1 MRTSTVLSFLL
12 LLVCNSGITAVEA
25 RKLRGNRSITTRKL
39 NDEKLLFT
47 EGRKAGDGKDNGK
60 GKEAGSGKSGD
71 YWTSE
76 DGDTSA
82 MASYQGSSND
92 EGNDKTSKGES
103 IYDRPA
109 MKIRDSADKGDSQ
122 SSSATKDKGYKEESS
137 SDAKGTAAKGTAAK
151 GRASKASGKSAA
163 KGGGS
168 VKSTTTAGR
177 GEDESVAKEKDTGKF
192 LVSCFSVHGYV
203 AWMHLPGL
211 R

>member
-12 LLVCNSGITAVEA
+12 LLACNTTITAVEA

-60 GKEAGSGKSGD
+60 GKEAGSGKSSD

-76 DGDTSA
+76 DGGTSG
-82 MASYQGSSND
+82 MASYQESSYD
-92 EGNDKTSKGES
+92 EGNEKSSKGES

-122 SSSATKDKGYKEESS
+122 SSSDTKDKRSKEEKSYEGKS
-137 SDAKGTAAKGTAAK
+137 TAAKGSAK
-151 GRASKASGKSAA
+151 SRASKASGKSTTT
-163 KGGGS
+163 KGG
-168 VKSTTTAGR
+168 KSTTTAGR
-177 GEDESVAKEKDTGKF
+177 SEDEPAAKEKDNGK
-192 LVSCFSVHGYV
+192 LFSS
-203 AWMHLPGL
+203 
-211 R
+211 